1 MAAIETERAAE
12 STERSAEMEAEMTE
26 QQIETAKNLM
36 EEFGLSAESPENTL
50 LYLGLGYGLSED
62 AIRSYLGMKEDSLL
76 EKHLCMLCRVLG
88 MDVLDWDTDKWTA
101 GQSSR
106 QVLSNPAKRLDAI
119 MREHYKFSA
128 SKEKSY
134 GQVMQYILNDS
145 SLSAAQIGQLRL
157 AAQAG
162 VPEDEV
168 LKMAKGK
175 KEPMEIKRCVE
186 FFQMVQQSKRKKV
199 ILVGGK
205 SC

>member
-1 MAAIETERAAE
+1 
-12 STERSAEMEAEMTE
+12 MTE

-62 AIRSYLGMKEDSLL
+62 VIRSYLGMKGKSLL
-76 EKHLCMLCRVLG
+76 EKHLCMLCLILG
-88 MDVLDWDTDKWTA
+88 MEIPNQNIDTDKDVT
-101 GQSSR
+101 R
-106 QVLSNPAKRLDAI
+106 QGGILSESNPTDKLDAI
-119 MREHYKFSA
+119 MREHYKSSG

-134 GQVMQYILNDS
+134 EQVIQFILNDS
-145 SLSAAQIGQLRL
+145 SLSAAQIEQLRL

-186 FFQMVQQSKRKKV
+186 FFQMVHSCKKRSLGLKNNIYIEKNDKKRYDF
-199 ILVGGK
+199 I
-205 SC
+205 

>member
-1 MAAIETERAAE
+1 MTER
-12 STERSAEMEAEMTE
+12 
-26 QQIETAKNLM
+26 QIETAKKLM
-36 EEFGLSAESPENTL
+36 GEYGLSAESPENTL

-76 EKHLCMLCRVLG
+76 EKHLCMLCRILG
-88 MDVLDWDTDKWTA
+88 MDVPDQDMDTDKDVTRR
-101 GQSSR
+101 GGILE
-106 QVLSNPAKRLDAI
+106 VSNPADRLDAI
-119 MREHYKFSA
+119 MREHYKSFG

-134 GQVMQYILNDS
+134 EQVIQFILNDS
-145 SLSAAQIGQLRL
+145 GLSAAQIEQLRL

-186 FFQMVQQSKRKKV
+186 FYQMVQSAETKKGKR
-199 ILVGGK
+199 GYFGQ
-205 SC
+205 

>member
-1 MAAIETERAAE
+1 MTER
-12 STERSAEMEAEMTE
+12 
-26 QQIETAKNLM
+26 QIETAKKLM

-62 AIRSYLGMKEDSLL
+62 AIRSYLGRKEDSLL

-88 MDVLDWDTDKWTA
+88 ISVLERDNDKDA
-101 GQSSR
+101 DGQSSKW
-106 QVLSNPAKRLDAI
+106 VLSDPVEKLDVI
-119 MREHYKFSA
+119 MREHYKVPA

-134 GQVMQYILNDS
+134 GQAMQFILNDS
-145 SLSAAQIGQLRL
+145 GLSAAQIEQLRL

-162 VPEDEV
+162 MPEDEV

-186 FFQMVQQSKRKKV
+186 FFQMVQSERKK
-199 ILVGGK
+199 GRRGYFG
-205 SC
+205 S

>member
-1 MAAIETERAAE
+1 MTER
-12 STERSAEMEAEMTE
+12 
-26 QQIETAKNLM
+26 QIETAKKLM
-36 EEFGLSAESPENTL
+36 EEYKLSAESPEITL

-76 EKHLCMLCRVLG
+76 EKHLCMLCRILDINVPAWD
-88 MDVLDWDTDKWTA
+88 MDNDKDVT
-101 GQSSR
+101 GQSGILAVSAP
-106 QVLSNPAKRLDAI
+106 VDRLDAI
-119 MREHYKFSA
+119 MREHYKTPG

-134 GQVMQYILNDS
+134 EQVIEFILNDS
-145 SLSAAQIGQLRL
+145 GLSAAQIEQLRL

-186 FFQMVQQSKRKKV
+186 FFQMVNSAEKKK
-199 ILVGGK
+199 GRRGYFE
-205 SC
+205 